1 MIDLRTVPEETN
13 NLMGGTSSL
22 KEGVNTVR
30 SWIKPVGA
38 GRFGLSFSWGS
49 KEIFIGVSI
58 AKILTET
65 VVKRKDKRVLVR
77 MGESKVFD
85 L

>member
-1 MIDLRTVPEETN
+1 MYDMRNVPEDEIET
-13 NLMGGTSSL
+13 SQ
-22 KEGVNTVR
+22 
-30 SWIKPVGA
+30 KPVKRVFSTMREWLKPAGI
-38 GRFGLSFSWGS
+38 GRFGLSFNWGS

-65 VVKRKDKRVLVR
+65 IVRRKDKKVLVR
-77 MGESKVFD
+77 TSDVKIID

>member
-1 MIDLRTVPEETN
+1 MIDLRETPEAVLEASEKPITKGIRTV
-13 NLMGGTSSL
+13 
-22 KEGVNTVR
+22 K

-38 GRFGLSFSWGS
+38 GRIGIGFNYG
-49 KEIFIGVSI
+49 KNEIFIGVSI

-65 VVKRKDKRVLVR
+65 IVRRSDKKVLVR
-77 MGESKVFD
+77 SGLTKIID

>member
-1 MIDLRTVPEETN
+1 MHDIRNVPEDEIEA
-13 NLMGGTSSL
+13 SQPSIK
-22 KEGVNTVR
+22 KEITTMR
-30 SWIKPVGA
+30 EWLKPVGN
-38 GRFGLSFSWGS
+38 WGS

-65 VVKRKDKRVLVR
+65 IVRRKDKRVLVR
-77 MGESKVFD
+77 TSDVKIID

>member
-1 MIDLRTVPEETN
+1 MHDIRNVPEDEIEASQPSIKKAITTMREW
-13 NLMGGTSSL
+13 L
-22 KEGVNTVR
+22 
-30 SWIKPVGA
+30 KPVGM
-38 GRFGLSFSWGS
+38 GRFGLSFNWGS

-65 VVKRKDKRVLVR
+65 IVRRKDKRVLVR
-77 MGESKVFD
+77 TSDVKIID

>member
-1 MIDLRTVPEETN
+1 MIDMRTVPEDEIDPFKK
-13 NLMGGTSSL
+13 SV

-30 SWIKPVGA
+30 SWLKPVGV
-38 GRFGLSFSWGS
+38 GRFGLSFNWGS
-49 KEIFIGVSI
+49 REIFFGVST

-65 VVKRKDKRVLVR
+65 VVHRRDKRVIVR
-77 MGESKVFD
+77 SGESKVFD